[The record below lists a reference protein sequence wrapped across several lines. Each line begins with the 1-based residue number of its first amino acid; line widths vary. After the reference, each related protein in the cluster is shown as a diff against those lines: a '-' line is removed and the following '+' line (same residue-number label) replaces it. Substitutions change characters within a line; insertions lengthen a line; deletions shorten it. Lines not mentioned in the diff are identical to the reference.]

1 MIDKQLKR
9 KSPKVPWGWVIFVL
23 VVSGLILWSFS
34 QFGKSGNWERG
45 KAIETVRP
53 GASYADSPI
62 LGGIGKGSV
71 PSSSS
76 VLAKAPNEQSE
87 AVFGGGAVAKA
98 TSTVEVQ
105 TTREV
110 SGGGFFPP
118 TATSVPEQ
126 PTVTLTPE
134 ILDTPTLTLTQEIV
148 VIATETLEPTPTETE
163 TPMPTP
169 TIKPVTPTPTDTPTP
184 SATARPFS
192 DRMKKVLDQGTEGII
207 GRVQSSVES
216 AKNTLNRLP
225 EAVKS
230 ASIPTLT
237 LDQQA
242 LAMLKEV
249 KDAESAGDWGR
260 AESRAYYFAL
270 GLDNFSNKV
279 REEYLSY
286 SIELEQKAH
295 LNASDPIK
303 AWRYMHLAFVLSG
316 SGQKGLL
323 LIEIEDLLYQW
334 HCQGKSIP
342 SDILSKMGSFTG
354 CR

>member
-1 MIDKQLKR
+1 MIDKRLKR
-9 KSPKVPWGWVIFVL
+9 KSPKVPWGRVIFVL

-71 PSSSS
+71 SSSS
-76 VLAKAPNEQSE
+76 SE

-118 TATSVPEQ
+118 TATPVPEQ
-126 PTVTLTPE
+126 PTVILTPE

-163 TPMPTP
+163 TPMPP

-184 SATARPFS
+184 VATIRPFL
-192 DRMKKVLDQGTEGII
+192 DRMREALDQGTEGII
-207 GRVQSSVES
+207 DQVQSSVENAKS
-216 AKNTLNRLP
+216 ALDRLP

-249 KDAESAGDWGR
+249 KVAESAGDWGR

-286 SIELEQKAH
+286 SIELEQKAY
-295 LNASDPIK
+295 LSTTDPIK
-303 AWRYMHLAFVLSG
+303 AWRYLYLEFILSG
-316 SGQKGLL
+316 SVQKSSLL
-323 LIEIEDLLYQW
+323 TETEDLLYQW
-334 HCQGKSIP
+334 YCQGKSIP